1 MTTTQHTEA
10 IQSDH
15 IVVKRLG
22 SWTRSN
28 FFQVR
33 ARQGTVIPG
42 LRSPEIAGDI
52 ELDIDLQH
60 AVLTLLVTDDASI
73 DHWDLRFSAKG
84 RVTDGQAAAG
94 GRRIRLAGAAAGSQ
108 IRVRRGGLAELTAMS
123 SRDYLRQMHRNH
135 R

>member
-15 IVVKRLG
+15 TAAKRLG
-22 SWTRSN
+22 NWTRSN
-28 FFQVR
+28 FFAVR
-33 ARQGTVIPG
+33 ARKGTVILD

-52 ELDIDLQH
+52 ELDVDLQR

-73 DHWDLRFSAKG
+73 DHQDLRFSAKG
-84 RVTDGQAAAG
+84 RVKDDQATAG
-94 GRRIRLAGAAAGSQ
+94 GRRIRLAGAAADSQ

-123 SRDYLRQMHRNH
+123 SRDYLRQMHRTH

>member
-15 IVVKRLG
+15 TVVRRLG
-22 SWTRSN
+22 DWTRSN

-33 ARQGTVIPG
+33 ARKGTVILD
-42 LRSPEIAGDI
+42 LRSPEITGDI
-52 ELDIDLQH
+52 ELDVDLQR

-84 RVTDGQAAAG
+84 RVKDDQAAAD
-94 GRRIRLAGAAAGSQ
+94 GRRIRLAGAAADSQ

-123 SRDYLRQMHRNH
+123 SRDYLREMHRNH